1 MCRPSAA
8 SGSLRN
14 KHSKMKAK
22 RRWGRIIF
30 VALFLVLA
38 IGGGTIGICNGLVKQ
53 QAKGRVYSEVSEVPY
68 RKVGLVLGTIP
79 LVNGRPN
86 RYYQYRMDAAAE
98 LYFAHKVSYLLLS
111 GDNHIS
117 HYNEPE
123 SMRQS
128 LVERG
133 VPDSVIY
140 LDCAGFRTFDSMV
153 RAKKVFAQDSVTVVS
168 QQWHNERAIYIAKH
182 CDLDAIAFC
191 AQDYTAGRKISLKN
205 HRREA
210 LAKVK
215 VVLDLLVNKQPHFL
229 GKIEPIPSAQP
240 CRCP

>member
-1 MCRPSAA
+1 MR
-8 SGSLRN
+8 
-14 KHSKMKAK
+14 AK
-22 RRWGRIIF
+22 RCWGRYFFI
-30 VALFLVLA
+30 VLVL
-38 IGGGTIGICNGLVKQ
+38 IMMVCGGVIGICNIVVKRHTQ
-53 QAKGRVYSEVSEVPY
+53 GRIYADVNDIPY
-68 RKVGLVLGTIP
+68 RKVGLVLGTVP
-79 LVNGRPN
+79 VKNGRLN

-98 LYFAHKVSYLLLS
+98 LYFANKVSYLLLS
-111 GDNHIS
+111 GDNHVS

-123 SMRQS
+123 SMRKS
-128 LVERG
+128 LIERG

-168 QQWHNERAIYIAKH
+168 QQWHNERAIYIAEH
-182 CDLDAIAFC
+182 YGLDAIAYS
-191 AQDYTAGRKISLKN
+191 AKDYTAGRKIYVKN
-205 HRREA
+205 HLREA

-229 GKIEPIPSAQP
+229 GDIEPIPSAQP

>member
-1 MCRPSAA
+1 MAA
-8 SGSLRN
+8 
-14 KHSKMKAK
+14 KK
-22 RRWGRIIF
+22 RRWGRFFFI
-30 VALFLVLA
+30 ALVLVM
-38 IGGGTIGICNGLVKQ
+38 IVGGGVMGICNLVVKH
-53 QAKGRVYSEVSEVPY
+53 QAKARVYAEVSEIPY

-79 LVNGRPN
+79 IVHNHEN
-86 RYYQYRMDAAAE
+86 KYYHYRMDAAAE
-98 LYFAHKVSYLLLS
+98 LYFANKVSYLLLS
-111 GDNHIS
+111 GDNHVS

-128 LVERG
+128 LIERG

-168 QQWHNERAIYIAKH
+168 QQWHAERAIYIAEH
-182 CDLDAIAFC
+182 YDLDAIAFC
-191 AQDYTAGRKISLKN
+191 ADDCVVNRRVYWKN
-205 HRREA
+205 HIREA

-229 GKIEPIPSAQP
+229 GEIEHIPNPQP

>member
-1 MCRPSAA
+1 
-8 SGSLRN
+8 
-14 KHSKMKAK
+14 MKATK

-30 VALFLVLA
+30 VALVLVLLFC
-38 IGGGTIGICNGLVKQ
+38 GGIIGICNLVVKQ
-53 QAKGRVYSEVSEVPY
+53 QAKGRVYSDVSEIPY
-68 RKVGLVLGTIP
+68 RKVGLVLGTKPI
-79 LVNGRPN
+79 VNGHEN
-86 RYYQYRMDAAAE
+86 RYYKYRMDAAAE
-98 LYFAHKVSYLLLS
+98 LYFANKVSYLLLS

-123 SMRQS
+123 SMRNS
-128 LVERG
+128 LIERG

-168 QQWHNERAIYIAKH
+168 QQWHNERAIYIAGH
-182 CDLDAIAFC
+182 FDLDAIAFC
-191 AQDYTAGRKISLKN
+191 AQDYTAGRKIYWKN
-205 HRREA
+205 HLREA

-215 VVLDLLVNKQPHFL
+215 VVLDLTFGKQPHFL
-229 GKIEPIPSAQP
+229 GEIEPIPSAQP

>member
-1 MCRPSAA
+1 MR
-8 SGSLRN
+8 
-14 KHSKMKAK
+14 AK
-22 RRWGRIIF
+22 RRWGRFFFI
-30 VALFLVLA
+30 ALVLVMVVC
-38 IGGGTIGICNGLVKQ
+38 GGVIICNVVVKQ
-53 QAKGRVYSEVSEVPY
+53 QAKGKMYSEVSEVPY
-68 RKVGLVLGTIP
+68 RKVGLVLGTVP
-79 LVNGRPN
+79 YVNGHSN

-98 LYFAHKVSYLLLS
+98 LYFANKVSYLLLS
-111 GDNHIS
+111 GDNHVS

-128 LVERG
+128 LIERG

-168 QQWHNERAIYIAKH
+168 QLWHTERAIYIAGH
-182 CDLDAIAFC
+182 YDLDAIAFC
-191 AQDYTAGRKISLKN
+191 AKDYTGGRKVYLKN
-205 HRREA
+205 HLREA

-215 VVLDLLVNKQPHFL
+215 VILDLMVNKQPHFL
-229 GKIEPIPSAQP
+229 GEVEHIPNPQP

>member
-1 MCRPSAA
+1 MR
-8 SGSLRN
+8 
-14 KHSKMKAK
+14 AK
-22 RRWGRIIF
+22 RCWGRYFFI
-30 VALFLVLA
+30 ALVL
-38 IGGGTIGICNGLVKQ
+38 IMVVCGGVIGICNIVVKRHTQ
-53 QAKGRVYSEVSEVPY
+53 GRIYADVNDIPY
-68 RKVGLVLGTIP
+68 RKVGLVLGTVP
-79 LVNGRPN
+79 VKNGRLN

-98 LYFAHKVSYLLLS
+98 LYFANKVSYLLLS
-111 GDNHIS
+111 GDNHVS

-128 LVERG
+128 LIERG
-133 VPDSVIY
+133 GPDSVIY

-168 QQWHNERAIYIAKH
+168 QQWHNERAIYIAEH
-182 CDLDAIAFC
+182 YGLDAIAYS
-191 AQDYTAGRKISLKN
+191 AKDYTAGRKIYVKN
-205 HRREA
+205 HLREA

-229 GKIEPIPSAQP
+229 GDIEPIPSAQP

>member
-1 MCRPSAA
+1 MRAT
-8 SGSLRN
+8 
-14 KHSKMKAK
+14 K
-22 RRWGRIIF
+22 RRWGRTIF
-30 VALFLVLA
+30 VALILVLLVC
-38 IGGGTIGICNGLVKQ
+38 GGIIGICNVVVKQ
-53 QAKGRVYSEVSEVPY
+53 QSKGKIYSDVSEIPY

-79 LVNGRPN
+79 IVNGYQN
-86 RYYQYRMDAAAE
+86 RYYNYRMDAAAE
-98 LYFAHKVSYLLLS
+98 LYFANKVSYLLLS

-123 SMRQS
+123 SMRKS
-128 LVERG
+128 LIERG

-168 QQWHNERAIYIAKH
+168 QHWHNERAIYIAEH
-182 CDLDAIAFC
+182 NDLNAIAFC
-191 AQDYTAGRKISLKN
+191 AKDYTAGRKIYWKN
-205 HRREA
+205 HLREA

-215 VVLDLLVNKQPHFL
+215 VVLDLIVNKQPHFL
-229 GKIEPIPSAQP
+229 GDIEPIPSAQP

>member
-1 MCRPSAA
+1 MREKA
-8 SGSLRN
+8 SHR
-14 KHSKMKAK
+14 
-22 RRWGRIIF
+22 GRKII
-30 VALFLVLA
+30 VALLLVLLVC
-38 IGGGTIGICNGLVKQ
+38 GGAIGICNAIVKHK
-53 QAKGRVYSEVSEVPY
+53 AKGRVYTEVGEVPY
-68 RKVGLVLGTIP
+68 RKVVLVLGTIP
-79 LVNGRPN
+79 IVNGRQN
-86 RYYQYRMDAAAE
+86 LYYKYRMDAAAE

-123 SMRQS
+123 SMRKS
-128 LVERG
+128 LIERG

-168 QQWHNERAIYIAKH
+168 QQWHNERAIYIAGH
-182 CDLDAIAFC
+182 YDLDAIAFN
-191 AQDYTAGRKISLKN
+191 AKDYTLGRKVYIKN
-205 HRREA
+205 HLREA

-215 VVLDLLVNKQPHFL
+215 VVLDLMVNKQPHFL
-229 GKIEPIPSAQP
+229 GEIEPIPSAQP

>member
-1 MCRPSAA
+1 
-8 SGSLRN
+8 
-14 KHSKMKAK
+14 MKKK

-30 VALFLVLA
+30 VALLLVLA

-53 QAKGRVYSEVSEVPY
+53 QAKGRVYFEVSEVPY

-86 RYYQYRMDAAAE
+86 RYYQYRMDAAAK

-133 VPDSVIY
+133 VSELP
-140 LDCAGFRTFDSMV
+140 T
-153 RAKKVFAQDSVTVVS
+153 
-168 QQWHNERAIYIAKH
+168 
-182 CDLDAIAFC
+182 
-191 AQDYTAGRKISLKN
+191 
-205 HRREA
+205 
-210 LAKVK
+210 
-215 VVLDLLVNKQPHFL
+215 
-229 GKIEPIPSAQP
+229 
-240 CRCP
+240 

>member
-1 MCRPSAA
+1 MR
-8 SGSLRN
+8 
-14 KHSKMKAK
+14 AK
-22 RRWGRIIF
+22 RRWGRFFFI
-30 VALFLVLA
+30 ALVLVMVVC
-38 IGGGTIGICNGLVKQ
+38 GGVIICNVVVKQ
-53 QAKGRVYSEVSEVPY
+53 QAKGKMYSEVSEVPY
-68 RKVGLVLGTIP
+68 RKVGLVLGTVP
-79 LVNGRPN
+79 YVNGHSN

-98 LYFAHKVSYLLLS
+98 LYFANKVSYLLLS
-111 GDNHIS
+111 GDNHVS

-128 LVERG
+128 LIERG

-168 QQWHNERAIYIAKH
+168 QQWHTERAIYIAGH
-182 CDLDAIAFC
+182 YDLDAIAFC
-191 AQDYTAGRKISLKN
+191 AKDYTGGRKVYLKN
-205 HRREA
+205 HLREA

-215 VVLDLLVNKQPHFL
+215 VILDLMVNKQPHFL
-229 GKIEPIPSAQP
+229 GEIEHIPNPQP

>member
-1 MCRPSAA
+1 MT
-8 SGSLRN
+8 
-14 KHSKMKAK
+14 MKK
-22 RRWGRIIF
+22 RRWGKLF
-30 VALFLVLA
+30 VIGFLLALLV
-38 IGGGTIGICNGLVKQ
+38 GGGLIGISNAIVKHY
-53 QAKGRVYSEVSEVPY
+53 AKGRMYADVSEIPY
-68 RKVGLVLGTIP
+68 RKVGL
-79 LVNGRPN
+79 
-86 RYYQYRMDAAAE
+86 YYRYRMDAAAE
-98 LYFAHKVSYLLLS
+98 LYFAKKVSYLLLS

-128 LVERG
+128 LIERG

-168 QQWHNERAIYIAKH
+168 QQWHDERAIYIAGH
-182 CDLDAIAFC
+182 YGLDAIAFC
-191 AQDYTAGRKISLKN
+191 AKDYTAGRRVYLKN
-205 HRREA
+205 HLREA

-215 VVLDLLVNKQPHFL
+215 VVLDLMFDKQPHFL
-229 GKIEPIPSAQP
+229 GEIENIPSNAP

>member
-1 MCRPSAA
+1 MR
-8 SGSLRN
+8 
-14 KHSKMKAK
+14 AK

-30 VALFLVLA
+30 VALLLVLS

-128 LVERG
+128 LIERG

-168 QQWHNERAIYIAKH
+168 QQWHDERAIYIAGH
-182 CDLDAIAFC
+182 YGLDAIAFC
-191 AQDYTAGRKISLKN
+191 AKDYTAGRRVYLKN
-205 HRREA
+205 HLREA

-215 VVLDLLVNKQPHFL
+215 VVLDLMFDKQPHFL
-229 GKIEPIPSAQP
+229 GEIENIPSNEP

>member
-1 MCRPSAA
+1 
-8 SGSLRN
+8 
-14 KHSKMKAK
+14 MKAK

-30 VALFLVLA
+30 VALLLVLA
-38 IGGGTIGICNGLVKQ
+38 IGGGTMGICNGLVKH
-53 QAKGRVYSEVSEVPY
+53 QAKGRVYAEVSEVPY

-133 VPDSVIY
+133 VPDSAIY

-168 QQWHNERAIYIAKH
+168 QQWHNERAIYIAEH
-182 CDLDAIAFC
+182 FELDAIAFC
-191 AQDYTAGRKISLKN
+191 AQDYTAGRKIYLKN
-205 HRREA
+205 HLREA

-229 GKIEPIPSAQP
+229 GEIEPIPSAQP

>member
-1 MCRPSAA
+1 M
-8 SGSLRN
+8 G
-14 KHSKMKAK
+14 AK
-22 RRWGRIIF
+22 RSWGRCFFI
-30 VALFLVLA
+30 VLVLVMVVCSVV
-38 IGGGTIGICNGLVKQ
+38 IGICNVVVKH
-53 QAKGRVYSEVSEVPY
+53 QARGRVYADVSEVPY

-79 LVNGRPN
+79 YVNGRSN

-98 LYFAHKVSYLLLS
+98 LYFANKVSYLLLS
-111 GDNHIS
+111 GDNHVS

-128 LVERG
+128 LIERG
-133 VPDSVIY
+133 VPDTVIY

-168 QQWHNERAIYIAKH
+168 QQWHNERALYIADH
-182 CDLDAIAFC
+182 YDLDAIAFC
-191 AQDYTAGRKISLKN
+191 AQDYTGGHKVYLKN
-205 HRREA
+205 HLREA

-229 GKIEPIPSAQP
+229 GEIEPIPSPQP

>member
-1 MCRPSAA
+1 
-8 SGSLRN
+8 
-14 KHSKMKAK
+14 MKAAK
-22 RRWGRIIF
+22 RRWGKYVILAFILLLLACGGMMGVCNAVVKHHAQGRIYADVNDI
-30 VALFLVLA
+30 
-38 IGGGTIGICNGLVKQ
+38 
-53 QAKGRVYSEVSEVPY
+53 PY
-68 RKVGLVLGTIP
+68 RKVGLVLGTVP
-79 LVNGRPN
+79 VKNGHQN

-98 LYFAHKVSYLLLS
+98 LYFANKVSYLLLS

-123 SMRQS
+123 SMRKS

-168 QQWHNERAIYIAKH
+168 QQWHNERAIYIAEH
-182 CDLDAIAFC
+182 YGLDAIALS
-191 AQDYTAGRKISLKN
+191 ARDYTVGRKIYLKN
-205 HRREA
+205 HLREA

-215 VVLDLLVNKQPHFL
+215 VVLDLLFNKQPHFL
-229 GKIEPIPSAQP
+229 GDIEPIPNAQP

>member
-1 MCRPSAA
+1 MR
-8 SGSLRN
+8 
-14 KHSKMKAK
+14 AK
-22 RRWGRIIF
+22 RCWGRYFFI
-30 VALFLVLA
+30 ALVL
-38 IGGGTIGICNGLVKQ
+38 IMVVCGGVIGICNVVVKH
-53 QAKGRVYSEVSEVPY
+53 QAKGRVYVDVSEVPY

-79 LVNGRPN
+79 YVNGRLN

-98 LYFAHKVSYLLLS
+98 LYFANKVSYLLLS
-111 GDNHIS
+111 GDNHVS

-128 LVERG
+128 LIERG

-168 QQWHNERAIYIAKH
+168 QQWHNERAIYIAEH
-182 CDLDAIAFC
+182 YGLDAIAYSTK
-191 AQDYTAGRKISLKN
+191 DYTAGRKIYVKN
-205 HRREA
+205 HLREA

-229 GKIEPIPSAQP
+229 GDIEPIPSAQP